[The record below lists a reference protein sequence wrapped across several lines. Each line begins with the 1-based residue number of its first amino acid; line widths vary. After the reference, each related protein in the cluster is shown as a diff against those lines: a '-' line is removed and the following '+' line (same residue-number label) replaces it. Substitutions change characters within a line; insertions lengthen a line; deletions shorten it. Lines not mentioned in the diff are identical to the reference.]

1 MTIDI
6 DDPELQP
13 AFEKMGITEP
23 NEKRIVLDY
32 ITELFSI
39 AMEHVMKQNEKN
51 HSH

>member
-13 AFEKMGITEP
+13 VFEKMGITDP
-23 NEKRIVLDY
+23 KDKRILLDY

-39 AMEHVMKQNEKN
+39 AIEHVMKQDENN
-51 HSH
+51 DSH